1 MPLWLVRTAIALGLC
16 LTVLLIRFR
25 KLGSRPKNLPPG
37 PPTLPILG
45 CNLHS
50 IFGIEDVHIQF
61 QRWAEQYGPIYSLVL
76 GTKTL
81 LVIND
86 RKVVKDL
93 LDHKSNQ
100 YSSRPDMYVGQDLIS
115 GGYRLVFTKYDDE
128 WRLARKMIHNL
139 LNAKKAV
146 DYLELKQMLS
156 DFIDRPSAFH
166 DHVRRYSTSLVTSFV
181 FGWRSPS
188 FNDPAVKQI
197 YDGFEEFALASQLSS
212 SLLDYYPIL
221 RKVPDFM
228 NPMSRRAKAL
238 HKEELKLYKDYILRV
253 RQRMQKGISPPCFC
267 TEALFKAQE
276 KHGFTDDWASYVS
289 GTLLEAGS
297 DTTASIFVGFIVAM
311 VNFPRVQKKAQEELD
326 RIVGPNRLPRMDDD
340 MPYIRMIVKETLRY
354 LPSSIL
360 GIVPHATSTEDYY
373 AVGDESYY
381 IPKGAGVMLNVW
393 TLNNDPIKYPSP
405 REFRP
410 ERYANDHLRA
420 GESVSAVD
428 VEARDH
434 FTFGAGRRACP
445 GLNVAERSLYLGI
458 AQMLWALDFAHE
470 KDAAGNDIPV
480 DVNAMTGGIVARP
493 KPFQCEITVRDEGR
507 KKLAKDAWA
516 ECEKMLQGLPNGMRS
531 TQYV

>member
-1 MPLWLVRTAIALGLC
+1 MVGVVSGAVDGY
-16 LTVLLIRFR
+16 VLRCSKQYENGKSSSSFR
-25 KLGSRPKNLPPG
+25 ASVYRQTFLFSTFFLQILAFSLHHDGVGYARCHSLGSSPCAPRHQVPQTRFQAEE
-37 PPTLPILG
+37 PTTWSSNSSGSGYALLQNAATSG
-45 CNLHS
+45 WLTATGNLHS
-50 IFGIEDVHIQF
+50 ILKTEDVHLQF
-61 QRWAEQYGPIYSLVL
+61 QKWAEQYGPIYSLIL

-81 LVIND
+81 IVVNH

-115 GGYRLVFTKYDDE
+115 GGYRLVFMKYDDE

-146 DYLELKQMLS
+146 DYVPYQELELKQMLS
-156 DFIDRPSAFH
+156 DMIDRPSAFH
-166 DHVRRYSTSLVTSFV
+166 DHVRRYSTSLVTTFV

-188 FNDPAVKQI
+188 FHDPAVKQI
-197 YDGFEEFALASQLSS
+197 YDGFEEFALASQVSS

-221 RKVPDFM
+221 RKLPDFI
-228 NPMSRRAKAL
+228 NPMSRKGKAL
-238 HKEELKLYKDYILRV
+238 HREEIALYKDYIHRV
-253 RQRMQKGISPPCFC
+253 RERQQKGISPPCFC
-267 TEALFKAQE
+267 TEALFRAQE

-326 RIVGPNRLPRMDDD
+326 GVVGPNRLPSMDDD
-340 MPYIRMIVKETLRY
+340 LPYIRMIVKETLRY

-360 GIVPHATSTEDYY
+360 GIVPHATSSEDFY

-393 TLNNDPIKYPSP
+393 TLNNDPEKYPNP

-410 ERYANDHLRA
+410 ER
-420 GESVSAVD
+420 
-428 VEARDH
+428 
-434 FTFGAGRRACP
+434 
-445 GLNVAERSLYLGI
+445 
-458 AQMLWALDFAHE
+458 
-470 KDAAGNDIPV
+470 
-480 DVNAMTGGIVARP
+480 
-493 KPFQCEITVRDEGR
+493 
-507 KKLAKDAWA
+507 
-516 ECEKMLQGLPNGMRS
+516 
-531 TQYV
+531 